1 MQAEH
6 HCNRERNKNKKSISS
21 TTTKRGEREG
31 FTELKSEK

>member
-21 TTTKRGEREG
+21 TTTKRGKRRLHG
-31 FTELKSEK
+31 AKK